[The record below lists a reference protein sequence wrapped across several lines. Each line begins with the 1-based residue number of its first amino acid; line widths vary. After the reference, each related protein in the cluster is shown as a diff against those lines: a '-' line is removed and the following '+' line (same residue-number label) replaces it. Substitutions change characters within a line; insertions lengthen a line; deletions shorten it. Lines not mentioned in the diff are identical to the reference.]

1 MRVVLSV
8 LAVASALAQD
18 RPIIDV
24 LLDAKRPSVYIEFDR
39 AEGGP
44 GGAMVWL
51 RLHNNSRGAISIR
64 TESVYI
70 GQKVRPLTLKN
81 GEGVLA
87 MKHGAEIAP
96 CYSIEGPA
104 PDTVHTSGRRIDER
118 PYQRLPLGSACT
130 VGGTSWVASG
140 ESVLLRIPT
149 NHLAPQYRLSVPF
162 EYEWEPAKNIEHRVL
177 FAGAEVP

>member
-1 MRVVLSV
+1 M
-8 LAVASALAQD
+8 
-18 RPIIDV
+18 IDV
-24 LLDAKRPSVYIEFDR
+24 VIDAKHPSVYIEFDR
-39 AEGGP
+39 VEGGP

-70 GQKVRPLTLKN
+70 GQKVRPLTLMN
-81 GEGVLA
+81 GKGVFA
-87 MKHGAEIAP
+87 MRPGTEIAP

-104 PDTVHTSGRRIDER
+104 PDAAPTSSRRIDER

-140 ESVLLRIPT
+140 ESVRLRIPMD
-149 NHLAPQYRLSVPF
+149 HLAPHYRLSVPF
-162 EYEWEPAKNIEHRVL
+162 EYEWEPARNIEHRVL